1 MNGIRSQLI
10 AASDLPAGNDAF
22 LRLIKRVFTK
32 LQILLPGMTAAPNTG
47 NGYTGTPTTQPA
59 YTPFD
64 VIVNSVDANWNLV
77 NGPTDTIDLT
87 SSDPNFFVVTDS
99 IDLPLSGGT
108 ATFSVEMLA
117 DGSGTI
123 TATDV
128 TDGSKTAATSPTVH
142 Y

>member
-1 MNGIRSQLI
+1 M
-10 AASDLPAGNDAF
+10 
-22 LRLIKRVFTK
+22 
-32 LQILLPGMTAAPNTG
+32 
-47 NGYTGTPTTQPA
+47 
-59 YTPFD
+59 
-64 VIVNSVDANWNLV
+64 IVNSVDANWNLV
-77 NGPTDTIDLT
+77 NGATDTIDLT
-87 SSDPNFFVVTDS
+87 SSDPNFYVVTDS

-117 DGSGTI
+117 DGNGTI